1 MPDIMV
7 SAPSPRG
14 RGLQDATGKHTSARS
29 HGFSAIA
36 PGKGTASCGC
46 CVSAC
51 WLSRVSAPSP
61 RGRGLQ
67 VPGIRTHPI
76 RFGVSAPSPRGRG
89 LQASRDPVLLHL
101 QSRFQRHRPGEGD
114 CKRRRRDLAQDCCV
128 VSAPSPRGRGLQAGR
143 V

>member
-89 LQASRDPVLLHL
+89 LQEETKGFGTRLLRCFSAIAPGKGTASRAGLAV
-101 QSRFQRHRPGEGD
+101 QS
-114 CKRRRRDLAQDCCV
+114 
-128 VSAPSPRGRGLQAGR
+128 
-143 V
+143 